1 MAALGQGAIPLQLP
15 EQLGQQAGGALPLLG
30 AAAAAL
36 GAEEGW
42 PQQAPLGLGEVVGE
56 LGARA
61 HQLQHRF
68 AQAHG
73 LFGGGAGHREHQ
85 VAVLQHRRK
94 PSPDQLQPQW
104 APAQACDRAGLA
116 IEAPA
121 EPAGQGGHLL
131 RAQPAHQGS

>member
-1 MAALGQGAIPLQLP
+1 M
-15 EQLGQQAGGALPLLG
+15 GQQAGGALPLLG
-30 AAAAAL
+30 AAAAAC
-36 GAEEGW
+36 GAEQGR

-73 LFGGGAGHREHQ
+73 LFGGGTGHREHE
-85 VAVLQHRRK
+85 VAVLQHRCE
-94 PSPDQLQPQW
+94 PSPDQLQPQGT
-104 APAQACDRAGLA
+104 AAQARDRAGLA

-131 RAQPAHQGS
+131 RAQPADQGS